1 MKKLIYFLSATAL
14 ITTLFL
20 SSCSKTDDTTTP
32 TTNTPTD
39 LRARFLA
46 NWYNS
51 ETDSDGNAPTYYVNI
66 TDSSDASHILLGGLW
81 GLTRKPYATTSGNNF
96 TIPTQTITGFVISG
110 SGVLVNANRINLNY
124 LVKTTSTHWD
134 TVTAVLTK

>member
-14 ITTLFL
+14 ITSLFL
-20 SSCSKTDDTTTP
+20 SSCSKTEDTAGP
-32 TTNTPTD
+32 TTSSTD
-39 LRARFLA
+39 PRAHFIA

-81 GLTRKPYATTSGNNF
+81 GLSRKPYATTSGNNI
-96 TIPTQTITGFVISG
+96 TIPAQTITGFVVSG
-110 SGVLVNANRINLNY
+110 SGVLVNANRLNINY

>member
-20 SSCSKTDDTTTP
+20 SSCSKTEDTTGP
-32 TTNTPTD
+32 TTTTD
-39 LRARFLA
+39 PRARFIA

-51 ETDSDGNAPTYYVNI
+51 ETDSDGNTSTYYVNI

-81 GLTRKPYATTSGNNF
+81 GLSRKTYATTSGNNI
-96 TIPTQTITGFVISG
+96 TIPTQTITGFVVSG
-110 SGVLVNANRINLNY
+110 SGVLINANRINVNY